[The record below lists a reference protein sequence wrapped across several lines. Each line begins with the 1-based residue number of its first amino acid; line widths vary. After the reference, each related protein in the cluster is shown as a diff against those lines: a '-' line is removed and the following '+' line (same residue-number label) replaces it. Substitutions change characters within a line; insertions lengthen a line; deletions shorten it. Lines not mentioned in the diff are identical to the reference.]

1 MRGMISRLIVRE
13 ASGSALVKPVVA
25 MTAAARRSNFR
36 TRSSTSATPTRP
48 NGSRCAARCVKVKR
62 RHHAPKFGIRP
73 SDTVAIVGAGPIC
86 LSAML
91 GAQLYSPGS
100 IIAIDLADARLDAA
114 KRLGAAVILN
124 PSAVDVVA
132 HVKSLIGA

>member
-1 MRGMISRLIVRE
+1 
-13 ASGSALVKPVVA
+13 
-25 MTAAARRSNFR
+25 
-36 TRSSTSATPTRP
+36 
-48 NGSRCAARCVKVKR
+48 
-62 RHHAPKFGIRP
+62 
-73 SDTVAIVGAGPIC
+73 
-86 LSAML
+86 ML